1 MARHGGALTDS
12 ARYWDAAAYNELAD
26 HQEGW
31 GRSVLERLELSG
43 DEVVLDAGCGSGRV
57 TKLIAERLP
66 RGRVIGVDAS
76 KEMIE
81 FARGR
86 LGNRVELHCSD
97 LLELELDAPVDVIF
111 SNATF
116 HWIDQQQLLYDK
128 LASLLHPDGVLE
140 AQCGAIGN
148 IAELERVVD
157 AASDAVPF
165 APYLRGM
172 ERTWNFVGSSD
183 TQARLQAAGFS
194 EHRTWLDSAQVKP
207 REPHRYLRT
216 VFLRA
221 HVAALPE
228 ELEDRFIE
236 EVLGGMPRPFA
247 LETVRLNVSARR

>member
-1 MARHGGALTDS
+1 MTDS

-31 GRSVLERLELSG
+31 GR
-43 DEVVLDAGCGSGRV
+43 
-57 TKLIAERLP
+57 
-66 RGRVIGVDAS
+66 S

-97 LLELELDAPVDVIF
+97 LLELELDAPVDAIF

-116 HWIDQQQLLYDK
+116 HWIDEQQLLYDK
-128 LASLLHPDGVLE
+128 LASLLNPGGGLE
-140 AQCGAIGN
+140 AQCGAVGN

-157 AASDAVPF
+157 AAIGVVPF
-165 APYLRGM
+165 APYLLDT
-172 ERTWNFVGSSD
+172 ERAWNFVGSSD
-183 TQARLQAAGFS
+183 TQARLETAGFS
-194 EHRTWLDSAQVKP
+194 EYRTWLDSAQVKP

-228 ELEDRFIE
+228 ELEDRFID
-236 EVLGGMPRPFA
+236 EVLGAMPRPFA
-247 LETVRLNVSARR
+247 LETV